1 MRLEDQKKS
10 RTRPVVSLLAVA
22 SIVVLAFGANARVG
36 GGSSK
41 PKSGGLGH
49 SIAPGHVL
57 KVTDPSHSPSPSP
70 LPSPS
75 PSDTSGPSSSPLT
88 PTPTAPAD
96 NTLYVAPT
104 GSNAS
109 SCTVGAPCTLDKADS
124 LAVPGTTVRVAA
136 GSYSM
141 TNLHASGTATAR
153 IRWVSDTSWGAK
165 MSATGSGPLRV
176 VTVNGA
182 YVDFQG
188 FDVTGSGGDGTVG
201 IDVEGS
207 YSRAIGNHVHD
218 LAISSCG
225 SNGGAGIDLSA
236 NQLGHDQQA
245 IGNLVTDIGSGPRNG
260 TCRTVHGIYA
270 SVPGVVIED
279 NITARAVGD
288 GITSWHYA
296 TALTIANNTS
306 TQNGGYG
313 ILLGGSVS
321 PFNRGSYVVNNIAT
335 SNYLGGIVDCCS
347 NSPPQG
353 GHYLNNLT
361 YGNGGTEGPRFDGTP
376 AEVSGTV
383 HLDPLFV
390 DAAADDYH
398 LRAGSA
404 GIDSGTANQASSN
417 DFEGMLRPQ
426 GAGFDRGAYEF

>member
-1 MRLEDQKKS
+1 M
-10 RTRPVVSLLAVA
+10 
-22 SIVVLAFGANARVG
+22 
-36 GGSSK
+36 
-41 PKSGGLGH
+41 
-49 SIAPGHVL
+49 
-57 KVTDPSHSPSPSP
+57 
-70 LPSPS
+70 
-75 PSDTSGPSSSPLT
+75 
-88 PTPTAPAD
+88 
-96 NTLYVAPT
+96 APT

-124 LAVPGTTVRVAA
+124 LAAPGTTVRVAA

-141 TNLHASGTATAR
+141 TNLRASGTPTAR
-153 IRWVSDTSWGAK
+153 IRWVSDTRWGAK
-165 MSATGSGPLRV
+165 LSATGSGPLHV

-188 FDVTGSGGDGTVG
+188 FEVTGSGGSGTAG

-218 LAISSCG
+218 LAIPCG
-225 SNGGAGIDLSA
+225 GNGGAGIDLSG

-260 TCRTVHGIYA
+260 TCRTIHGIYA
-270 SVPGVVIED
+270 SVPGVVIEN

-288 GITSWHYA
+288 GISSYHYA
-296 TALTIANNTS
+296 TALMIANNTS
-306 TQNGGYG
+306 TQNGGFG

-361 YGNGGTEGPRFDGTP
+361 YGNGVGGDGPRFEGTP

-390 DAAADDYH
+390 DAAADNYH
-398 LRAGSA
+398 LRSGSPA
-404 GIDSGTANQASSN
+404 IDSGTANRAPSN
-417 DFEGMLRPQ
+417 DFDGMLRPR